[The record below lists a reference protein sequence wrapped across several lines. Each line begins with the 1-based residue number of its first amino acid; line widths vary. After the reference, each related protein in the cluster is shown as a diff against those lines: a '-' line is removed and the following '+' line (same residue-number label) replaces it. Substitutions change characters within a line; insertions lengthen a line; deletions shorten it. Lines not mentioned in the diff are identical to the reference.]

1 MEEGL
6 TGEVGAEVA
15 RDTIWA
21 STRVLIRD
29 LVDVAVASVVTS
41 EVVLAVMDME
51 VAVADVEVMPRT
63 GATTTTA
70 MGTMP
75 LDVDVALTEEGML
88 AAGVVGLLAG
98 SASIRRPRLQTIPS

>member
-1 MEEGL
+1 MEEGM
-6 TGEVGAEVA
+6 TGAVGAEVA

-29 LVDVAVASVVTS
+29 LVDMDVALVVSS
-41 EVVLAVMDME
+41 EVMLAVMDME
-51 VAVADVEVMPRT
+51 VAVVDMEAMPRT

-88 AAGVVGLLAG
+88 AAGVVGVLAG
-98 SASIRRPRLQTIPS
+98 SVSTRRPPLQTIPS

>member
-6 TGEVGAEVA
+6 TGAVGAEVA

-29 LVDVAVASVVTS
+29 LVDMAVASVVTNK
-41 EVVLAVMDME
+41 VVLAVMDME
-51 VAVADVEVMPRT
+51 VAVADMEVMPRT
-63 GATTTTA
+63 GATMTTA

-88 AAGVVGLLAG
+88 AAGVVGVLAG
-98 SASIRRPRLQTIPS
+98 SVSTRRPRLQTIPS